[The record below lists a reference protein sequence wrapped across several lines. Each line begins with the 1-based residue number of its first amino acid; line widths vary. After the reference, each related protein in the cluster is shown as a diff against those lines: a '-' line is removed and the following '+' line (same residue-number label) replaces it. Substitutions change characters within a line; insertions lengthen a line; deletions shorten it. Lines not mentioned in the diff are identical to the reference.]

1 MTTINVKKDSSKIT
15 IQVSGQ
21 FDYQC
26 HREFRDAYR
35 YEPENMDYEIDL
47 HRTEVLDS
55 AALGMLLLLRD
66 HAGRDKARIT
76 IKGCNPHIRRIL
88 EIASFDKLFRLV

>member
-1 MTTINVKKDSSKIT
+1 MAKVDVDKKDSTVIIRLT
-15 IQVSGQ
+15 GN

-35 YEPENMDYEIDL
+35 YEPEASRFVIDL
-47 HRTEVLDS
+47 HRAEALDS

-66 HAGRDKARIT
+66 HAGREKCDIT
-76 IKGCNPHIRRIL
+76 ITGSHPNIKRIF
-88 EIASFDKLFRLV
+88 EIASFDKLFKIS

>member
-1 MTTINVKKDSSKIT
+1 MVKIEVNKKDSRVVIR
-15 IQVSGQ
+15 VAGQ

-35 YEPENMDYEIDL
+35 YEPENMHFEIDL
-47 HRTEVLDS
+47 HRTETLDS

-66 HAGRDKARIT
+66 HAGREKSNIT
-76 IKGCNPHIRRIL
+76 IKGSSPNIKRIFQ
-88 EIASFDKLFRLV
+88 IASFDKLFKVI